1 MEKNNNHPI
10 QDLPLEEGQII
21 IYQPNETIKVEV
33 KMEDE
38 TVWLTQIQMTELFQ
52 TSKQNVSL
60 HINNI
65 FKEGELEKEAV
76 VKESLTTAK
85 DGKKYKTKFYNLD
98 VIISVG
104 YRVKSIR
111 GTRFRQWAN
120 SVLKD
125 YIYMGTLLTNESDYW
140 SNVCYM
146 PKRKSTFSSRLHF
159 HQQKEYSSMVKFSM
173 PISLLPIW

>member
-76 VKESLTTAK
+76 VKESLTTE
-85 DGKKYKTKFYNLD
+85 DS
-98 VIISVG
+98 ISSPDSNMFLRCREMFCLLV
-104 YRVKSIR
+104 SN
-111 GTRFRQWAN
+111 TRQN
-120 SVLKD
+120 ST
-125 YIYMGTLLTNESDYW
+125 I
-140 SNVCYM
+140 
-146 PKRKSTFSSRLHF
+146 
-159 HQQKEYSSMVKFSM
+159 
-173 PISLLPIW
+173 